1 MNVENGGTL
10 YEDVE
15 TVQACYWKIKSPI
28 KEDYYI
34 EDESEITFVLE
45 TADNAEIF
53 IYKGSDRDEAESLI
67 EFGDRLYPGNP
78 LRFTDLDDLLV
89 VF

>member
-1 MNVENGGTL
+1 MEKGGTL

-15 TVQACYWKIKSPI
+15 TVQACHWKIKSPI

-53 IYKGSDRDEAESLI
+53 LYRGSDREEAESLI

-78 LRFTDLDDLLV
+78 LRFTDLDDLLI